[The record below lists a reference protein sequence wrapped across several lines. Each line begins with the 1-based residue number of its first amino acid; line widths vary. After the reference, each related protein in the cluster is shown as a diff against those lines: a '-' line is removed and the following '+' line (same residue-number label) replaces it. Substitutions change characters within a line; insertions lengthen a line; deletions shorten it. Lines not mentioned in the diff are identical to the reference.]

1 MKTNYKH
8 IFLRT
13 KQMLLQPA
21 AAWSEAWEENATTG
35 TVFRN
40 YLLPIAIILSVV
52 IFLLQLIHH
61 TPLQAFGLGITYFLT
76 ITGGAWATYRIV
88 REYLC
93 NKLNYSDSDALNLT
107 VYSYTI
113 FIVFHCIG
121 ETLGNI
127 FIGQVFTLF
136 SFIFLRTLYTGIG
149 QLQQLQANHKTN
161 ILIIASLSIV
171 CLPIIITQ
179 ILRIIF
185 RIPAINI

>member
-21 AAWSEAWEENATTG
+21 AAWSEAWKENATTG
-35 TVFRN
+35 SVSRN
-40 YLLPIAIILSVV
+40 YLLPIAIILSVI

-61 TPLQAFGLGITYFLT
+61 TPLQAFGLGVTHFLT
-76 ITGGAWATYRIV
+76 IMGGAWATYRIV

-93 NKLNYSDSDALNLT
+93 NKLIYSDSDALNLT

-127 FIGQVFTLF
+127 FIGQMFTLL

-149 QLQQLQANHKTN
+149 QLPQLQANHKTN
-161 ILIIASLSIV
+161 ILIITSLSIV

-179 ILRIIF
+179 ILRILF
-185 RIPAINI
+185 RIPAIHI